1 MFNSSCLYSTD
12 MNNIAGSSSGH
23 QENIR
28 CFQIVRQVAQ
38 REGMPLNRFR
48 AMILAFVVE
57 NVFLNRNTNRTP
69 RTRTCRGF
77 FARLRTSGGG
87 LRMTLL
93 FVLFVRRHRKTSN
106 SEAFTVRQV
115 LRTSYQIFALCRR
128 QVRIASGGRYSL
140 THVCRAFP

>member
-1 MFNSSCLYSTD
+1 MHALNLLDLCHAL
-12 MNNIAGSSSGH
+12 
-23 QENIR
+23 
-28 CFQIVRQVAQ
+28 CFEVIRQVAQ

-77 FARLRTSGGG
+77 FAHLRTSGGG

-93 FVLFVRRHRKTSN
+93 FILFVRRHRKTSN

-128 QVRIASGGRYSL
+128 QVLTRACLQSFSL
-140 THVCRAFP
+140 NAITACLL